1 LFLISLL
8 FQFDFAP
15 RKNRMG
21 MEMATLIAQLAQNP
35 QLAAALAAV
44 GVNNNPELGPPAGRP
59 VAPAAGQVAAAAGQM
74 APAEGQ
80 DAGGEAES
88 DDEAEEER
96 DQILRASL
104 AACRKDEAKK
114 EMMMLIKNGIKH
126 GLWRRI
132 KVIENK
138 DVRKQAALMLLEIL
152 NFRSMQGDSV
162 EATQTKEQW
171 LATCE
176 KHICRIL
183 NEQRGHQ
190 QQRVKTLM
198 EGFWGKN
205 GKLLPRK
212 DVLVALIKRDFALQG
227 GALAQSDY
235 EILKFWF
242 TEVLPIVAGN
252 QTDWQAEHHGC
263 MTVSEGHCPNE
274 PNKLCVPESTEAMA
288 VWIMENNLTCWPA
301 QWTAK
306 DELGDKPIK
315 RLAKNADG
323 TDVTLANSRV
333 SGAICNCFVLFAP
346 SDA

>member
-1 LFLISLL
+1 L
-8 FQFDFAP
+8 
-15 RKNRMG
+15 NRD
-21 MEMATLIAQLAQNP
+21 MATLIAQLAQNP
-35 QLAAALAAV
+35 AAMAAVLAAA
-44 GVNNNPELGPPAGRP
+44 GGNNNPELGPPAGR
-59 VAPAAGQVAAAAGQM
+59 QVAAAAGQD
-74 APAEGQ
+74 AAAAGQIVQDEGQ
-80 DAGGEAES
+80 EAGDEGDSDYEA
-88 DDEAEEER
+88 EER
-96 DQILRASL
+96 DQILLASL
-104 AACRKDEAKK
+104 AECRKDEAKK
-114 EMMMLIKNGIKH
+114 EMLALIKNGIKQH
-126 GLWRRI
+126 LWRRI

-152 NFRSMQGDSV
+152 NFRSMQGDSI
-162 EATQTKEQW
+162 EATQAKEQW
-171 LATCE
+171 IATYE
-176 KHICRIL
+176 KHICRTL
-183 NEQRGHQ
+183 NEQRGYQ
-190 QQRVKTLM
+190 QQRLKTLM

-212 DVLVALIKRDFALQG
+212 DALVALIKRDFALQE

-252 QTDWQAEHHGC
+252 QTDWQAEHYGY
-263 MTVSEGHCPNE
+263 MTVSEGHHPNE
-274 PNKLCVPESTEAMA
+274 PNKLYVPESTEAMA

-346 SDA
+346 SNA